1 MNYHRIKTHS
11 STPLTSNFSTFPFKH
26 SKLATGSSSTFIQ
39 TLPSPSIP
47 QIITI
52 YPKCCNLNLY
62 FDKAHPSHPLKALK

>member
-1 MNYHRIKTHS
+1 MKYHHIKTHP
-11 STPLTSNFSTFPFKH
+11 TTRLTSDFSMKKFK
-26 SKLATGSSSTFIQ
+26 TCNRFFTNVFQ

-62 FDKAHPSHPLKALK
+62 FDKAHPSLPVKALK